1 MRIHVEPD
9 EMVIV
14 AEAGENL
21 LTAALR
27 AGIPHA
33 HACNGHARCS
43 TCRIH
48 VDAGR
53 VSPRTAAEQAMA
65 DRLGFDD
72 NLRLACQ
79 TMAESDLHIRRLVL
93 DERDIGLLDQ
103 RGRAGPP
110 AAAGRELEL
119 GILFVD
125 IQGFTSFSER
135 LPPHDVVHVLN
146 RFFDAMGTGI
156 ERHQGQINNYTGDG
170 FLALFGLD
178 ESDSDPA
185 QQAVRAA
192 LAMLQSMDALK
203 PYLRSA
209 YDQEFDVRIGVH
221 FGEVVVGSVGAP
233 AQQRIT
239 AIGDDVN
246 FASRIE
252 GACKAA
258 ETRLLVS
265 EAVHERV
272 AGRFSIGRTVT
283 TPIRG
288 RHGDHRLFE
297 VISESP
303 EARPP
308 PEPE

>member
-1 MRIHVEPD
+1 
-9 EMVIV
+9 
-14 AEAGENL
+14 
-21 LTAALR
+21 
-27 AGIPHA
+27 
-33 HACNGHARCS
+33 
-43 TCRIH
+43 

-53 VSPRTAAEQAMA
+53 VSSRTAAEQAMA
-65 DRLGFDD
+65 DRLGFDE

-79 TMAESDLHIRRLVL
+79 TQAESDLRIRRLVL
-93 DERDIGLLDQ
+93 DERDIRPLDQ
-103 RGRAGPP
+103 RGRPGPP

-125 IQGFTSFSER
+125 IAGFTSFSER

-146 RFFDAMGTGI
+146 RFFDAMGTCI
-156 ERHQGQINNYTGDG
+156 VRHEGQINNYMGDG
-170 FLALFGLD
+170 FLALFGLGD
-178 ESDSDPA
+178 PGTDPA
-185 QQAVRAA
+185 LHAVRAA
-192 LAMLQSMDALK
+192 LEMLQSMDALK

-233 AQQRIT
+233 GQQRTT

-252 GACKAA
+252 GVCKVA

-265 EAVHERV
+265 DAVSERV
-272 AGRFSIGRTVT
+272 RGRFLVGREIT

-288 RHGDHRLFE
+288 RHGEQRLIE
-297 VISESP
+297 VISELASTTNGP
-303 EARPP
+303 V
-308 PEPE
+308 

>member
-14 AEAGENL
+14 AEDGESL
-21 LTAALR
+21 LTTALR

-33 HACNGHARCS
+33 NACNGRARCS

-53 VSPRTAAEQAMA
+53 VSPRTEAEQAMA

-72 NLRLACQ
+72 KLRLACQ
-79 TMAESDLHIRRLVL
+79 TRAESDLHIRRLVL

-103 RGRAGPP
+103 RGRTGPP

-146 RFFDAMGTGI
+146 RFFDAMGACI
-156 ERHQGQINNYTGDG
+156 VRHEGEINNYTGDG
-170 FLALFGLD
+170 FLALFGLN
-178 ESDSDPA
+178 DPA
-185 QQAVRAA
+185 ADPALQAVRAA
-192 LAMLQSMDALK
+192 LEMLRAMDALK
-203 PYLRSA
+203 PYLLSA
-209 YDQEFDVRIGVH
+209 YDEDFDVRIGAH
-221 FGEVVVGSVGAP
+221 FGDVVVGSVGAP
-233 AQQRIT
+233 GQQRIT

-252 GACKAA
+252 GACKIAGA
-258 ETRLLVS
+258 RLLVS
-265 EAVHERV
+265 EAVHGRA
-272 AGRFSIGRTVT
+272 AGRFAIDRTIT

-288 RHGDHRLFE
+288 RHGEHRLFE
-297 VISESP
+297 VVSETDSDS
-303 EARPP
+303 E
-308 PEPE
+308 